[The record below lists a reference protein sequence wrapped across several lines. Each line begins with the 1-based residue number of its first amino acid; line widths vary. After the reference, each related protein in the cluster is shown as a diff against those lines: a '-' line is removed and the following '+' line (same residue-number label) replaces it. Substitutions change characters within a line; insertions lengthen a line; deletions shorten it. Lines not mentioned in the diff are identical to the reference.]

1 MPNRPLSQPLS
12 RPLSRPLREQSSR
25 PLSLLAPLFAGLV
38 LLTACA
44 ERGEDGASDSARET
58 PEAPSGLPRTASPE
72 GARVFFISPA
82 DGDTVSSPVQ
92 LEFGIEGMR
101 VVPAGVNEPDSGH
114 HHLIVNAGLPDM
126 TRPIPM
132 NAQYIHYGDGST
144 SAELTL
150 KPGEH
155 SLQLLLGDYLHIPHD
170 PPVASEVIRITVE

>member
-1 MPNRPLSQPLS
+1 MPNQPSSRRLSGP
-12 RPLSRPLREQSSR
+12 SSR
-25 PLSLLAPLFAGLV
+25 PSSLLVPLVAGLV
-38 LLTACA
+38 LLAACA
-44 ERGEDGASDSARET
+44 ERAEDEAPDSARET
-58 PEAPSGLPRTASPE
+58 AEAPSGLPRTASPE

-82 DGDTVSSPVQ
+82 DGDIVSSPVQ

-132 NAQYIHYGDGST
+132 NEQYIHYGDGST
-144 SAELTL
+144 TTELTL
-150 KPGEH
+150 EPGEY

>member
-1 MPNRPLSQPLS
+1 MPNQPSSQRLSGPSS
-12 RPLSRPLREQSSR
+12 RPLSRPS
-25 PLSLLAPLFAGLV
+25 SLLAPLVAGLV
-38 LLTACA
+38 LLAACA
-44 ERGEDGASDSARET
+44 ERAEDEAPDSARET
-58 PEAPSGLPRTASPE
+58 AEAPSGLPRTASPE
-72 GARVFFISPA
+72 GARVFCISPA

-92 LEFGIEGMR
+92 LEFGIERMR

-132 NAQYIHYGDGST
+132 NEQYIHYGDGST
-144 SAELTL
+144 ATELTL
-150 KPGEH
+150 EPGEH